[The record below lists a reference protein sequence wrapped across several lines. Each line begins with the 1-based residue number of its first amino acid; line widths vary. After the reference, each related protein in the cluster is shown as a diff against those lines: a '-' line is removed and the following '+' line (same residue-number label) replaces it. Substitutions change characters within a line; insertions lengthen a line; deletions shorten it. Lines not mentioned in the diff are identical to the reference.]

1 MKIVT
6 ELALSLKNSPQVKR
20 WLDAF
25 SETAQLPVYFAPAPF
40 KDLGIMDQKYAN
52 PFCKMVSA
60 TERGCGECASF
71 QKKMTENTQSENSQ
85 FCGHGLVETTIPI
98 HFDYQLVGYL
108 QTGHIRIQEHPPK
121 SLKRPAWLD
130 KSLQGKERVQLSEF
144 YEGTPTLSQRQYD
157 DRIEL
162 LKIIASQIEI
172 FAKDSSVKEKGETS
186 KIALVIDYLKANF
199 KKKISLETI
208 SKKVGISRFYLCKL
222 FLKETGVNLLDY
234 LNGLRLENAKLL
246 LHEGDQKIAD
256 IAIESGFQSVPHFN
270 QVFKKRIGVSPKQYL
285 KQFLVTTNDLD

>member
-1 MKIVT
+1 MKIAT

-25 SETAQLPVYFAPAPF
+25 SETAHLPVYFAPAPF

-71 QKKMTENTQSENSQ
+71 QKRLTENTQTESSQ
-85 FCGHGLVETTIPI
+85 FCDHGLVETTIPI

-108 QTGHIRIQEHPPK
+108 QTGHVRIQENSQK
-121 SLKRPAWLD
+121 TLKRSSWLE
-130 KSLQGKERVQLSEF
+130 KSCQGKELVQLAEF
-144 YEGTPTLSQRQYD
+144 YEETPTLTQRQYD

-162 LKIIASQIEI
+162 LKVIALQIQI
-172 FAKDSSVKEKGETS
+172 YAKDSVVKEKGETS
-186 KIALVIDYLKANF
+186 KIALVIDYLKENF
-199 KKKISLETI
+199 KKKISLEMV
-208 SKKVGISRFYLCKL
+208 SKKVDISRFYLCKL

-234 LNGLRLENAKLL
+234 LNGLRLEHAKLQ
-246 LHEGDQKIAD
+246 LHDGSRKIAD

-285 KQFLVTTNDLD
+285 KQFSAAST

>member
-1 MKIVT
+1 MKIAT

-60 TERGCGECASF
+60 TERGCGECSSF
-71 QKKMTENTQSENSQ
+71 QKRLTENTQTECSQ
-85 FCGHGLVETTIPI
+85 FCEHGLVETTIPI

-108 QTGHIRIQEHPPK
+108 QTGHIRIEEHSQK
-121 SLKRPAWLD
+121 NLKPSAWLD
-130 KSLQGKERVQLSEF
+130 KSCQGKEKSQLAAF
-144 YEGTPTLSQRQYD
+144 YEETRTLTQRQYD

-162 LKIIASQIEI
+162 LKLVGMQIEV

-186 KIALVIDYLKANF
+186 KIALVIDYLKENF

-234 LNGLRLENAKLL
+234 LNGLRLEHAKLQ
-246 LHEGDQKIAD
+246 LHEGARKIAD
-256 IAIESGFQSVPHFN
+256 VAIESGFQSVPHFN
-270 QVFKKRIGVSPKQYL
+270 QVFRKRIGVSPKQYL
-285 KQFLVTTNDLD
+285 NQFAVVKK